1 MKKNLTKKLV
11 SIAMCAML
19 SVSGTVYASA
29 VSIVDTDIA
38 VASDTAL
45 KEVTIEDCY
54 KYYSCT
60 QPGKPQQLDEDTV
73 NNVKDDYI
81 SFLGCS
87 SDELSRDDVT
97 VEYYGSLD
105 EDSLLIKPYSK
116 KHSYVC
122 VITYVPL
129 GNYIYVFTGGQE
141 VLVYKNN
148 EFYSISELYNNGKLT
163 SNDIRKICNY
173 LNLDRFKTRS
183 DIGTLFRLL
192 PVGDNNVYTPETAQR
207 YSDALTYAHQIYNS
221 ENPTTAECTKA
232 YFDLKLAFQGLEEV
246 EIDRTDLENCYHY
259 ARTLNE
265 KFGDVMT
272 QEDSDFMYDIEF
284 EAQMTLLYPDSEEY
298 FYSSTEEIKQ
308 KLLEYK
314 LTTQNPDIYSFEYFL
329 KIKELAQTK
338 LDSEH
343 EGEKQDEF
351 TDTLVG
357 MPVFKNFDGYFLIS
371 ARDIIEL
378 SVEVSKRY
386 GSYIL
391 ESYNEYM
398 PSIFG
403 YLAVNPETEDVI
415 TLEEGLENGIIDDD
429 KLFDSSVNINMYMLG
444 DADNDRELTIKDATV
459 VQKAG
464 IGLVETVKT
473 GTGSDTVFDY
483 NGDGRVSILDVT
495 CIQKKLVTLE

>member
-1 MKKNLTKKLV
+1 MKKNFLKKLI
-11 SIAMCAML
+11 SIALCAML
-19 SVSGTVYASA
+19 AVSGSVYASA
-29 VSIVDTDIA
+29 VSIADKDIT
-38 VASDTAL
+38 VASDTASQ
-45 KEVTIEDCY
+45 EVTIEDCY

-60 QPGKPQQLDEDTV
+60 QLGRPQQLDEDTV

-87 SDELSRDDVT
+87 RDELSRDDVT

-141 VLVYKNN
+141 VFVYKNN
-148 EFYSISELYNNGKLT
+148 KFYSISELYNNGELT
-163 SNDIRKICNY
+163 NNDIGYMCNQ
-173 LNLDRFKTRS
+173 LNLEQFKSKS
-183 DIGTLFRLL
+183 DIRTMFMML
-192 PVGDNNVYTPETAQR
+192 PVGDNKVYTPETAQR
-207 YSDALTYAHQIYNS
+207 YSDAFAYAHQIYNS

-232 YFDLKLAFQGLEEV
+232 YFDLELAFLGLVEV
-246 EIDRTDLENCYHY
+246 EIDRADLENCYHY

-272 QEDSDFMYDIEF
+272 QEDSEFMYDIEF

-298 FYSSTEEIKQ
+298 FYSSSAEIRQ

-338 LDSEH
+338 LD
-343 EGEKQDEF
+343 EKQDEY
-351 TDTLVG
+351 TDAIVG

-371 ARDIIEL
+371 ARDSIEMP
-378 SVEVSKRY
+378 VEVSKRY
-386 GSYIL
+386 GNYIL
-391 ESYNEYM
+391 ESCNEYM

-403 YLAVNPETEDVI
+403 YLAVNPGTGDII
-415 TLEEGLENGIIDDD
+415 TLEEGLESGIIDDD
-429 KLFDSSVNINMYMLG
+429 KLFDSSVNIKMYMLG
-444 DADNDRELTIKDATV
+444 DADNDRELTIKDATE

-464 IGLVETVKT
+464 LDLVETVKT
-473 GTGSDTVFDY
+473 GIGCDTVFDY

-495 CIQKKLVTLE
+495 CIQKKLAGIYNV